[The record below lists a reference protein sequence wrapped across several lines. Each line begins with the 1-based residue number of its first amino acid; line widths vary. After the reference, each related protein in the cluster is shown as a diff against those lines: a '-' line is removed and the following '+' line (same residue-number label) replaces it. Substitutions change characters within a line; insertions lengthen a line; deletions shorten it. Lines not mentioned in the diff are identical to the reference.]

1 MGCSNSKVDNEEGV
15 ARCKQ
20 RKRLMKQ
27 TVTSRHN
34 LAASHAMF
42 VISLKGVGSA
52 FRTFAE
58 GETKDFDSQT
68 LYSIETPNTPRTP
81 PLKLGPPPSV
91 LPPEPP
97 LSSGAPPSF
106 SPSPPPHSPLS
117 PHVRLSAL
125 RLQTGSPIIRAVSS
139 PESVTMDFLP
149 PPPPPVTFSKEYRM
163 EHTPPVIPTKIHRFE
178 EVPNSY
184 MKTYRM
190 EDSPPPPPLIQPI
203 QIDDDWR
210 YSGRTPPLFK
220 GVRDNNPPP
229 PPPPPVIRS
238 SWQDLFM
245 DPFRPSPPTYNY
257 MEERRNQDA
266 EEYRRRHE
274 AELRKVQEAEQRR
287 IHEEQMRARDMEE
300 RRTREL
306 EQKRLQ
312 EMEHRRPPPPVKIME
327 VKPVPEDKP
336 KNMEHEVPALEEDD
350 IPELEDVEEDFDIDG
365 PPPQVHALNC
375 YLWSN
380 GLTSQMPPCCML
392 TLNLHDTFYT

>member
-68 LYSIETPNTPRTP
+68 LYSTETPNTPRTP
-81 PLKLGPPPSV
+81 PLKLGPSSV
-91 LPPEPP
+91 LPPEPR
-97 LSSGAPPSF
+97 SGAPPSF

-125 RLQTGSPIIRAVSS
+125 RMQTGSPIIRAVSS
-139 PESVTMDFLP
+139 PESFTMDFLP
-149 PPPPPVTFSKEYRM
+149 PPPPPITFSKEYRM
-163 EHTPPVIPTKIHRFE
+163 EHTPPIIPTKIHRFE
-178 EVPNSY
+178 DVPSSY
-184 MKTYRM
+184 IKTYRM
-190 EDSPPPPPLIQPI
+190 EDSSPPPPLVQPI
-203 QIDDDWR
+203 QVDDDWR
-210 YSGRTPPLFK
+210 YSGRAPLFN
-220 GVRDNNPPP
+220 GARDNNPPP
-229 PPPPPVIRS
+229 PPPPPVTRS
-238 SWQDLFM
+238 SWHDIFM
-245 DPFRPSPPTYNY
+245 DPFRPSPRAYNY

-266 EEYRRRHE
+266 EEHRRRHE
-274 AELRKVQEAEQRR
+274 EEQRKIKEAEQR
-287 IHEEQMRARDMEE
+287 A
-300 RRTREL
+300 REL

-312 EMEHRRPPPPVKIME
+312 EMEQRRPPPPVKIME
-327 VKPVPEDKP
+327 VKPVPEAKL
-336 KNMEHEVPALEEDD
+336 KNLEHEVPALEEDD

-365 PPPQVHALNC
+365 PPPQVFAPN
-375 YLWSN
+375 
-380 GLTSQMPPCCML
+380 
-392 TLNLHDTFYT
+392 